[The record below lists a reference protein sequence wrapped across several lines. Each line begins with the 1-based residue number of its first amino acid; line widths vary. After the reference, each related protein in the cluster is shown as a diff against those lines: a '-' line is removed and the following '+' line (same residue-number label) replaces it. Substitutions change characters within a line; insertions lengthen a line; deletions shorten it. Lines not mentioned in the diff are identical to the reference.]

1 MIEPA
6 RLSCLTLLSCLGGS
20 LLACSDPADPEPSAA
35 FWPVDFENRWPEV
48 RDCRLSPAEH
58 DGYNIRVFAEPA
70 SESAYVE
77 GNYPFLP
84 GAQLVKGE
92 YLDEDCTEL
101 ERVSGMLKLESGEA
115 PEHHDWLWQRA
126 DPAGH
131 VLTQTPAKSC
141 AGCHENCSSRD
152 YTCTDP

>member
-6 RLSCLTLLSCLGGS
+6 RLCCVALLSCLAGS
-20 LLACSDPADPEPSAA
+20 VFACSDPTDPEPERAS
-35 FWPVDFENRWPEV
+35 WPVDFEDRWPEV
-48 RDCRLSPAEH
+48 RGCRLSPAEH
-58 DGYNIRVFAEPA
+58 DGYSIRVFADPA
-70 SESAYVE
+70 SESAYVD

-115 PEHHDWLWQRA
+115 PELHDWLWQRA
-126 DPAGH
+126 NPSGH
-131 VLTQTPAKSC
+131 LLTQTPAKSC
-141 AGCHENCSSRD
+141 AGCHADCSNRD
-152 YTCTDP
+152 FTCTDP